1 MIKLLF
7 TGILFFVTIA
17 ATCQDIY
24 ITNSGD
30 TIHGKI
36 SNYKEWS
43 KNPQE
48 VSFDENSGKRIILTP
63 LNCKSFSVGNSDTYI
78 SYSGARIINSD
89 DVTNISGLKDSVKTT
104 EHINAFLRKIY
115 QYRNYT
121 LYKFIDS
128 KRTNFFLSKNDTLK
142 ELEYYQYA
150 DDDGNVHADDG
161 YKLYILSQLKDIN
174 SANKMDKINGLVY
187 KEDALINFFA
197 NIFND
202 KANATEKKRSKY
214 PNEKFAGVGVHGN
227 FANIDYGYGTLNGG
241 YGFKGRHQTSLAP
254 SVEIGMRL
262 YSQRNFGKLFFQPS
276 LAFSVLENNIS
287 LGEDISQPN
296 ALGYKTHATLL
307 GAKLGPGYTFVKKSN
322 IRVYAALQ
330 LGLDFIFNYQITRIY
345 DPYTSTM
352 KSPVTLI
359 KFTFNPEVGLEIHHS
374 INIALQ
380 GTLPYNLPIYF
391 VSGYPYKIFA
401 VGIVFRYVF

>member
-1 MIKLLF
+1 MRKLLF
-7 TGILFFVTIA
+7 TGMLFFVTIA

-24 ITNSGD
+24 VTNSGD

-36 SNYKEWS
+36 DNYKEWA

-48 VSFDENSGKRIILTP
+48 VFFDENTGKNIILTP
-63 LNCKSFSVGNSDTYI
+63 LNCKSFSVDNSDTYI
-78 SYSGARIINSD
+78 SYSGTRIINSD
-89 DVTNISGLKDSVKTT
+89 DITNISGLKDSVKTT

-115 QYRNYT
+115 QYREFT

-150 DDDGNVHADDG
+150 DDDGHVYTDDG

-174 SANKMDKINGLVY
+174 AANKMDKINGLVY

-202 KANATEKKRSKY
+202 KVNATEKKRNKY
-214 PNEKFAGVGVHGN
+214 PNEMFAGVDVHGN
-227 FANIDYGYGTLNGG
+227 FGTIDYDNGTS
-241 YGFKGRHQTSLAP
+241 YGFNGHQTSLAP

-276 LAFSVLENNIS
+276 LAFSVLDNNF
-287 LGEDISQPN
+287 SQPN

-307 GAKLGPGYTFVKKSN
+307 SVKLGPGYTFVKKSN

-330 LGLDFIFNYQITRIY
+330 FGLDFIFDYQVTRMY
-345 DPYTSTM
+345 DPYISKM
-352 KSPVTLI
+352 KSPATLI
-359 KFTFNPEVGLEIHHS
+359 KFTFNPEVGLKINHS

-380 GTLPYNLPIYF
+380 GTLPYTLPIYF
-391 VSGYPYKIFA
+391 VGVVNGSPYKIFA